1 MTFFTQE
8 KGTLLPEKGHLANL
22 GAGGW
27 GLATL
32 PPPGS
37 YDLKFFNIE
46 LFIVYRVR
54 TKLES
59 SGGNLGGRAAATP
72 PSRKSDEFSEMWT

>member
-22 GAGGW
+22 GAGLGSPC
-27 GLATL
+27 T
-32 PPPGS
+32 PGS
-37 YDLKFFNIE
+37 YAPEMFNIE

-59 SGGNLGGRAAATP
+59 SGGNLGGRAAANP
-72 PSRKSDEFSEMWT
+72 PSRKSDEFSEILT

>member
-22 GAGGW
+22 GG
-27 GLATL
+27 GLAPL
-32 PPPGS
+32 PPPVPTP
-37 YDLKFFNIE
+37 LKLFNIE

-54 TKLES
+54 TKLEN
-59 SGGNLGGRAAATP
+59 SGGNLGGRAAATL
-72 PSRKSDEFSEMWT
+72 PSRKSDEFSEILT

>member
-22 GAGGW
+22 GAGLGSP
-27 GLATL
+27 A
-32 PPPGS
+32 PPVPTP
-37 YDLKFFNIE
+37 LKLFNIE

-59 SGGNLGGRAAATP
+59 SGGNLGWRAAATP
-72 PSRKSDEFSEMWT
+72 PSRKSDEFSEILT